1 MPTTRTGSVPG
12 SPRGASVR
20 TKGRCRSRSWIRDGP
35 MSCAMPQVGERD
47 RSPPQDKNSVKQ
59 NGVARMSVAWDSVME
74 ESPPRARASDTG
86 RRGSRAGAPVTDV
99 RLESDAKVDGGVDR
113 HGARGGGGAC
123 AEDPGQ
129 LPGAVER
136 GRLNGV
142 QQEYGDHAT
151 GSHHPTNLIRP
162 RQHHRS
168 RADGL
173 EGAGGQGVDVVER
186 VRDEQSR

>member
-1 MPTTRTGSVPG
+1 TPVPAEWAGSDLTPVGLAPI
-12 SPRGASVR
+12 ASVQPA
-20 TKGRCRSRSWIRDGP
+20 RD
-35 MSCAMPQVGERD
+35 
-47 RSPPQDKNSVKQ
+47 
-59 NGVARMSVAWDSVME
+59 
-74 ESPPRARASDTG
+74 
-86 RRGSRAGAPVTDV
+86 PVTDV

-173 EGAGGQGVDVVER
+173 EGAGDQAVDVVER
-186 VRDEQSR
+186 VRGEQSSWQEPALPARPECEPP